1 MPGFRLVPLLG
12 IQRILLMLG
21 LAGGRKE
28 TEFVLVL
35 LGGSP
40 GLATGFFHLGLM
52 GAQAAHFIELALHF
66 HFAFQ
71 TLEGAINGFAFFDRN
86 IEHEKSLRE
95 DVVGITGGELGRM
108 IPRGAVRF
116 IWQIHF
122 QGGGNLRSQPSLS
135 TKNERNLSDRFR
147 KSAIQ
152 NKIIFQK

>member
-1 MPGFRLVPLLG
+1 MLHLETRGSRDILRVSGLMGGDAHATLLELVPLLG

-21 LAGGRKE
+21 LAGGGEE

-35 LGGSP
+35 LGGGP
-40 GLATGFFHLGLM
+40 GFATGFFHLRLM
-52 GAQAAHFIELALHF
+52 GAQAAHFIEFALQF

-108 IPRGAVRF
+108 IPRGAVRY
-116 IWQIHF
+116 I
-122 QGGGNLRSQPSLS
+122 
-135 TKNERNLSDRFR
+135 
-147 KSAIQ
+147 
-152 NKIIFQK
+152 